1 MRGFPFLVAAALG
14 ALLAAAPVDVP
25 VARATGA
32 SPRPD
37 TMPVEQVRR
46 GMKGY
51 GLTVFEGTTPE
62 RFGVEVIDVLKN
74 WLPAQDLI
82 IIKTDHPRLDVTK
95 TVAGMSG
102 SPIFIG
108 SKMIGAYAY
117 GWPFG
122 SEPVAGVTP
131 IENMLA
137 DLDRPLPRHIF
148 GWPLELLPAAR
159 TRPPRSPEATVPLQS
174 VNRYAG
180 TTRRYELDRHA
191 AQLTAN
197 HPANPS
203 PNGAPAGPRSRALGT
218 PLLLG
223 GLTHGAARFAR
234 ELFEPLGLQPVE
246 AGGGGGGIEPG
257 SPQHFAD
264 GSAIGVE
271 LMRGDISSTQLG
283 TVTRVEGDR
292 AVAFGHSMMEAG
304 VTALPTAVA
313 RVLWVLASEQSSQKF
328 AHTVRP
334 LGALVSDRQASVVV
348 VESAKAPVV
357 PVSVHIEG
365 VPGAGKRDWAFE
377 LAHERFMTPSLL
389 AIGLGSALQAT
400 SAERQDVTWRAVS
413 EVKVRGHGSVR
424 IEDFGVATGG
434 NTPDPRELANS
445 ELVGAVG
452 GILNN
457 PWQEAFI
464 EGVST
469 RIELSYARELVRL
482 REARALETELDAG
495 EPLHVALTLVPYAGP
510 PIVRTLTIPIPAHL
524 SSMGA
529 AGQKL
534 KLTIRPGH
542 AVLREKANPENLDDL
557 LRNVESPTYPPR
569 SVVVSYRS
577 GAGVAFQGRIAE
589 RLPPGALDSIQQ
601 DNYGLSP
608 EPFASEQRHVIEL
621 PDFMVGSAAIE
632 VTVRPRL
639 R

>member
-1 MRGFPFLVAAALG
+1 MPYLVAAALG

-25 VARATGA
+25 VAKATGTIQ
-32 SPRPD
+32 RPD
-37 TMPVEQVRR
+37 TMSVDQVRR
-46 GMKGY
+46 GMKGH
-51 GLTVFEGTTPE
+51 GLTVFEGTAPE

-108 SKMIGAYAY
+108 GKMIGAYAY

-159 TRPPRSPEATVPLQS
+159 TRPPRAPEATVPLQS

-180 TTRRYELDRHA
+180 ATRRYELDRHA
-191 AQLTAN
+191 AQLSAN
-197 HPANPS
+197 QPAKPS
-203 PNGAPAGPRSRALGT
+203 PNGAPAGPRARALGT

-223 GLTHGAARFAR
+223 GLTNGAARFAR

-328 AHTVRP
+328 AQTVRP

-348 VESAKAPVV
+348 SESAKAPVV

-365 VPGAGKRDWAFE
+365 VPGTTKRDWAFE

-445 ELVGAVG
+445 ELVSAVG

-482 REARALETELDAG
+482 REARALEPELDAG

-510 PIVRTLTIPIPAHL
+510 PVVRTLTIPIPPHL
-524 SSMGA
+524 SSNGA
-529 AGQKL
+529 SGQKL

-542 AVLREKANPENLDDL
+542 AVAREKANPENLDDL

-621 PDFMVGSAAIE
+621 PDFMVGSATIE